1 MKLRFRKDSLRL
13 RLNQKEVS
21 AVASGESIEERVTF
35 PGGAALTYRLIPAA
49 AGTCDASLVAGTITV
64 SLPCGMLREW
74 GQNEQIGLYHQ
85 VGMLEIAIEK
95 DLECVDARDEERDPY
110 AFPRKAAC

>member
-21 AVASGESIEERVTF
+21 ELAGGNSIEERVRF
-35 PGGAALTYRLIPAA
+35 PGGAALIYRLVTGPAA
-49 AGTCDASLVAGTITV
+49 TFDASLTGSTITV
-64 SLPCGMLREW
+64 SVPRGTLKGWEE
-74 GQNEQIGLYHQ
+74 NEEIGLYHR
-85 VGMLEIAIEK
+85 VGALEIAIEK

-110 AFPRKAAC
+110 VFPRKAAC